1 MSLVYFLSKINSL
14 IRLFSGKSPGPPVHD
29 RYIMKRASSVTN
41 LSQSVANLSLKG
53 SLDESVF
60 ADGDSSPRTVEN
72 RKNLSQALL
81 GEKKDGRILEFR
93 ARPPPAPEGENYFFV
108 NFLFLHCISFFVLL
122 ALMVWFFSWTLGFC
136 NPSSSLYTHSVAKSG
151 AANAKKIPRAIP
163 TAPSRILDAPD
174 LLNDFCKRFK
184 SFFKA
189 NFCVFTRASRN
200 FYNFSSVLVW
210 IR

>member
-1 MSLVYFLSKINSL
+1 MSSVFFLSKINSV

-53 SLDESVF
+53 SLDESIF

-93 ARPPPAPEGENYFFV
+93 ARPPPAPEGEETIFTFHFILVLHFFDMFY
-108 NFLFLHCISFFVLL
+108 NGFNGLIC
-122 ALMVWFFSWTLGFC
+122 SWTLGFC

-151 AANAKKIPRAIP
+151 AVNAKKIPRAIP

-174 LLNDFCKRFK
+174 LLNDFCKQFRI
-184 SFFKA
+184 FFKTI
-189 NFCVFTRASRN
+189 FFTRASRN
-200 FYNFSSVLVW
+200 LHNF
-210 IR
+210 